1 MIIKVIRGSSAY
13 GLCRYVLDPQKQQP
27 EARAIALATDSE
39 RPFLLCA
46 GMPGQKA
53 HEFAR
58 NLNTVAQLN
67 QRVQKTVAH
76 YSISL
81 PTSDRAQVSRRM
93 MVAMTKSLL
102 YQMGH
107 ARCPYFAVEHHDAS
121 QKHWHVVVSAVTY
134 GGDWVDGRFDRY
146 RLRTVEALL
155 EQQFQLTPS
164 GRRPVAEVQNLSASE
179 YRLKGATGQV
189 LPKEKLWAAI
199 DSCLGEDQSL
209 ARFILKLK
217 ARFPEVSVQMRSH
230 NGRKVGIAFAIE
242 GKAFAGRHLGRAY
255 SLNGLQRYQQIRVEP
270 EKQPKLLDDILS
282 MDTEQCQQLYRQW
295 QLIGQERADQLS
307 QQRRQ
312 LEL

>member
-13 GLCRYVLDPQKQQP
+13 GLCRYVLDPKKQLAEQQ
-27 EARAIALATDSE
+27 AIALETDSAQ
-39 RPFLLCA
+39 PFLLCA

-53 HEFAR
+53 HDFAR
-58 NLNTVAQLN
+58 NLKTVAGLN

-81 PTSDRAQVSRRM
+81 PESDREQVSHQM

-121 QKHWHVVVSAVTY
+121 KKHWHVVVSAVTY

-146 RLRTVEALL
+146 RLRTVEENL
-155 EQQFQLTPS
+155 EQQFRLTS
-164 GRRPVAEVQNLSASE
+164 SMRRPVADIKNLSAGE
-179 YRLKGATGQV
+179 YRIKGATGQV
-189 LPKEKLWAAI
+189 LPKEKLWAAV
-199 DSCLGEDQSL
+199 DNCLGEDQSL

-217 ARFPEVSVQMRSH
+217 ACFPEVSVQLRERD
-230 NGRKVGIAFAIE
+230 GRKVGISFGID

-255 SLNGLQRYQQIRVEP
+255 SLNGLQQYHQIRYEP
-270 EKQPKLLDDILS
+270 DCQPGLLDEILS
-282 MDTEQCQQLYRQW
+282 MNTKQCQQLYQQW
-295 QLIGQERADQLS
+295 RLLGQEKAEEQAP
-307 QQRRQ
+307 QQR
-312 LEL
+312 EI

>member
-13 GLCRYVLDPQKQQP
+13 GLCRYVLDPRKQLPTQQ
-27 EARAIALATDSE
+27 AIALETDSAQ
-39 RPFLLCA
+39 PFLLCA

-53 HEFAR
+53 HDFAR

-67 QRVQKTVAH
+67 RRVQKTVAH

-81 PTSDRAQVSRRM
+81 PTSDRAQVSHMM

-107 ARCPYFAVEHHDAS
+107 ARCPYFAVEHHDAN

-146 RLRTVEALL
+146 RLRTVEAQL

-164 GRRPVAEVQNLSASE
+164 GQRPVAEVQNLSASE
-179 YRLKGATGQV
+179 YRLKEATGQV

-217 ARFPEVSVQMRSH
+217 ARFPEVSVQLRSH
-230 NGRKVGIAFAIE
+230 NGRKVGISFGID
-242 GKAFAGRHLGRAY
+242 GRAFAGRHLGRAY

-270 EKQPKLLDDILS
+270 DKQPKLLDDILS
-282 MDTEQCQQLYRQW
+282 MDTEQCQLLYQQW
-295 QLIGQERADQLS
+295 QRGQGMAHQHDQ
-307 QQRRQ
+307 QRQ

>member
-13 GLCRYVLDPQKQQP
+13 GLCRYVLDPKKQLP
-27 EARAIALATDSE
+27 EQQAIALEADSE

-67 QRVQKTVAH
+67 RRVQKTVAH

-81 PTSDRAQVSRRM
+81 PTSDREQVSRRM

-146 RLRTVEALL
+146 RLRTVEAQL

-164 GRRPVAEVQNLSASE
+164 GRRPVAEVQNLSAGE
-179 YRLKGATGQV
+179 YRLKKATGQV

-217 ARFPEVSVQMRSH
+217 ARFPEVSVRLR
-230 NGRKVGIAFAIE
+230 NRDRRKVGISFAIE
-242 GKAFAGRHLGRAY
+242 GKTFAGRHLGRAY
-255 SLNGLQRYQQIRVEP
+255 SLSGLQRYYQVRYEP
-270 EKQPKLLDDILS
+270 DGQPGLLDEILS
-282 MDTEQCQQLYRQW
+282 MDTKQCQQLYRQW
-295 QLIGQERADQLS
+295 QLIGQERAGQLS

>member
-1 MIIKVIRGSSAY
+1 MIIKVIRGSSEY
-13 GLCRYVLDPQKQQP
+13 SLCRYVLDPRKQLPTQQ
-27 EARAIALATDSE
+27 AIALETDSAQ
-39 RPFLLCA
+39 PFLLCA
-46 GMPGQKA
+46 GMPGHKA
-53 HEFAR
+53 HDFAR
-58 NLNTVAQLN
+58 NLKTVAKLN

-81 PTSDRAQVSRRM
+81 PESDREQVSHQM
-93 MVAMTKSLL
+93 MVAITKSLL

-146 RLRTVEALL
+146 RLRTVEENL
-155 EQQFQLTPS
+155 EQQFRLTS
-164 GRRPVAEVQNLSASE
+164 SRRRPVADIKNLSAGE
-179 YRLKGATGQV
+179 YRIKGATGQV
-189 LPKEKLWAAI
+189 LPKEKLWAAV

-217 ARFPEVSVQMRSH
+217 ARFPEVSVQLRARD
-230 NGRKVGIAFAIE
+230 GKKVGISFGID

-255 SLNGLQRYQQIRVEP
+255 SLNGLQQYHQIRYEP
-270 EKQPKLLDDILS
+270 GKQPGLLDEILS
-282 MDTEQCQQLYRQW
+282 MDTKQCQRLYQQW
-295 QLIGQERADQLS
+295 RLISQESVDQHS

>member
-13 GLCRYVLDPQKQQP
+13 GLCRYVLDPRKQLPTQQ
-27 EARAIALATDSE
+27 AIALETDSAE
-39 RPFLLCA
+39 PFLLCA

-53 HEFAR
+53 HDFAR
-58 NLNTVAQLN
+58 NLNTVAKLN

-81 PTSDRAQVSRRM
+81 PEGDRERISHKK

-146 RLRTVEALL
+146 RLRTVEENL
-155 EQQFQLTPS
+155 EQQFRLTS
-164 GRRPVAEVQNLSASE
+164 SRRRPVADIKNLSAGE
-179 YRLKGATGQV
+179 YRIKGATGQV
-189 LPKEKLWAAI
+189 LPKEKLWAAV

-217 ARFPEVSVQMRSH
+217 ARFPEVSVQLRERDS
-230 NGRKVGIAFAIE
+230 RKVGISFGID

-255 SLNGLQRYQQIRVEP
+255 SLNGLQQYHQIRYEP
-270 EKQPKLLDDILS
+270 DSQPGILDEILS
-282 MDTEQCQQLYRQW
+282 MDTKQCQQLYQQW
-295 QLIGQERADQLS
+295 RLLGQEKAEEQAPK
-307 QQRRQ
+307 QR
-312 LEL
+312 EL